1 MGYSPQRL
9 FSLLAGGEQLEG
21 VGVVKP
27 DDGEMAAVE
36 GRYLT
41 LRKAFDYGEHCRVDE
56 AESEVRVGDQ
66 EFAEPDVVAGL
77 EILDEKGSALNVL
90 QEAGEG
96 AIGNEM
102 VELNEHGRGNE
113 PNAGPRPQ
121 QFGAGG
127 VVLIVCIEQRD
138 ERPCVD
144 YERNGGGS

>member
-1 MGYSPQRL
+1 MGCSPRRL

-41 LRKAFDYGEHCRVDE
+41 LRKAFDYGERCRVDE

-77 EILDEKGSALNVL
+77 EILDE
-90 QEAGEG
+90 
-96 AIGNEM
+96 
-102 VELNEHGRGNE
+102 
-113 PNAGPRPQ
+113 NAPR
-121 QFGAGG
+121 
-127 VVLIVCIEQRD
+127 
-138 ERPCVD
+138 
-144 YERNGGGS
+144 

>member
-1 MGYSPQRL
+1 M
-9 FSLLAGGEQLEG
+9 EG
-21 VGVVKP
+21 VGVAKP

-41 LRKAFDYGEHCRVDE
+41 LPQAFDDGEHCRVDE
-56 AESEVRVGDQ
+56 AQSEVRVGGQ

-77 EILDEKGSALNVL
+77 EILDEKGSALNVF

-96 AIGNEM
+96 ATGNEM
-102 VELNEHGRGNE
+102 VEFNEHGRGNE

-121 QFGAGG
+121 QFGAAG
-127 VVLIVCIEQRD
+127 VILIVCIEQRD
-138 ERPCVD
+138 ERARVD